1 MNYYSHLLGF
11 TKKISVPWKAITNLE
26 KTEKGIL
33 VKSTTE
39 KEDLL
44 FEKFSELNR
53 SYKFIRRI
61 WSRES
66 PHAPDDSESELE
78 ESGME
83 EGDNDWV
90 ELEKAK

>member
-1 MNYYSHLLGF
+1 MRWTG
-11 TKKISVPWKAITNLE
+11 ITSLE
-26 KTEKGIL
+26 KTETGVL

-39 KEDLL
+39 KEDLH
-44 FEKFSELNR
+44 FEKFSELAR

-66 PHAPDDSESELE
+66 PHAPDESESEA

-83 EGDNDWV
+83 EEDEIKKV
-90 ELEKAK
+90 EN